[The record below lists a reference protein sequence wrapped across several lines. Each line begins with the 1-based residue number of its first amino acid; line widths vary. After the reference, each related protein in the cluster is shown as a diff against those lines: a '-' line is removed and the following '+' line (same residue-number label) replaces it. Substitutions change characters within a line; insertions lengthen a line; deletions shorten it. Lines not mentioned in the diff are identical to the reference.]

1 MKGRIPRLSNRI
13 RSGLKRAVLM
23 LPSCSPVL
31 LAWRSRNVCNDTNVV
46 ACRVQATLPNVSTD
60 TLVYSRAR
68 IVLLDGAT
76 WNADPRN
83 IAVRVTR
90 VGFKRAEAD
99 TAHSEDSLHKRAK

>member
-1 MKGRIPRLSNRI
+1 MSATTPES
-13 RSGLKRAVLM
+13 
-23 LPSCSPVL
+23 SPVGCKL
-31 LAWRSRNVCNDTNVV
+31 GCQNVLKGTM
-46 ACRVQATLPNVSTD
+46 
-60 TLVYSRAR
+60 VYTRTR

>member
-1 MKGRIPRLSNRI
+1 MSVTIPES
-13 RSGLKRAVLM
+13 
-23 LPSCSPVL
+23 SPVGCKL
-31 LAWRSRNVCNDTNVV
+31 HCHD
-46 ACRVQATLPNVSTD
+46 VSTD
-60 TLVYSRAR
+60 TMVYCRAR